1 MQGIYKM
8 MYGGRCAYVGSATNI
23 KRRFQQHKST
33 LNTSTHRNFIL
44 QRMWDKNKD
53 DFKFVVVEEVA
64 ERDLLME
71 KEQHYIDTLT
81 PIANLSK
88 ANGSHLHTEESKM
101 RMRGRI
107 VSKET
112 RELLSQAHIGRPSP
126 LKGTKTGRVPSS
138 AFKIGSIPANK
149 KYTAEELIEKKK
161 EWGRMAAARYNLK
174 HGDELKEYKRIKARE
189 YRARK
194 REILNASK

>member
-1 MQGIYKM
+1 M
-8 MYGGRCAYVGSATNI
+8 MYGDRCAYVGSATNI

-71 KEQHYIDTLT
+71 KEQHYMDTLK

-101 RMRGRI
+101 KMRGRV

-112 RELLSQAHIGRPSP
+112 RELMSQAHMGRPSS
-126 LKGTKTGRVPSS
+126 LKGINTGRVPSS
-138 AFKIGSIPANK
+138 AFKVGSVPANK

-161 EWGRMAAARYNLK
+161 EWSRMAAARYREK
-174 HGDELKEYKRIKARE
+174 HGDVLREYKRIKARE

-194 REILNASK
+194 KELQNAPK